1 MVRFSI
7 KIHKIHN
14 EIMLAACDM
23 DVLGQEYEEGE
34 YRLFVSKDFYHER
47 FVEETVFKELL
58 SQSTIINLVGENV
71 INIAL
76 KEGFIDCEHIF
87 RVAKIPHAQSLRMI
101 IH

>member
-14 EIMLAACDM
+14 EIMLAACDV

-47 FVEETVFKELL
+47 FVEETVFKKLL

-71 INIAL
+71 IGIAL
-76 KEGFIDCEHIF
+76 KEGFIDGEHIF

-101 IH
+101 IN